1 MSTGTSKVTPW
12 QASGAL
18 GSMVTVRSTIALSFF
33 GMTGKVVGAATDS
46 ADAGHDASRLTGSG
60 LTAVTAYG
68 RGASLRTI
76 TVATPEAPGRR
87 PETDVADALTSGP
100 PKVAVA
106 DPLPGLE

>member
-18 GSMVTVRSTIALSFF
+18 RSMVTVTSMVALSFL

-46 ADAGHDASRLTGSG
+46 ADAGHDASRLTGAG
-60 LTAVTAYG
+60 LTAVTTYG
-68 RGASLRTI
+68 RGASLRTV
-76 TVATPEAPGRR
+76 TATTPEAPGRR
-87 PETDVADALTSGP
+87 PETDEPDALTPGSP
-100 PKVAVA
+100 TVAVA